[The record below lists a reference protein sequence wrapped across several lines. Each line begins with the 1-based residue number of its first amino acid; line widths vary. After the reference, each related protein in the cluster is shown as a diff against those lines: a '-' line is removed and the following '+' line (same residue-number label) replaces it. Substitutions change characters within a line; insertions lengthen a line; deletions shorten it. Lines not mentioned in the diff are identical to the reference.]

1 MNDMIPDA
9 TVQDALSWMAITKAI
24 VMLLAGWF
32 LARLATRLFRN
43 TTSIKL
49 GAHHL
54 AIYSRGIFYA
64 IFAVFFFAAI
74 KQLGFDISVLLGA
87 AGILTVAV
95 GFASQT
101 SASNLISGLFLLGEK
116 PFEVGDAL
124 RVDGET
130 GEVVSIDLLSVKLR
144 TYDNLFVRLPN
155 ETLIKSKV
163 VNLTKFPIRRIDLV
177 IGVAYREDIK
187 QVMALL
193 LEVANKE
200 RRCMEEP
207 QPFCGVTLF
216 NTSSVDLLLAAWCR
230 KDIFRQVKSDLLVAI
245 KETFDKNDIEIPFP
259 HVSIYSGS
267 RTPPIP
273 LRTISGE
280 ES

>member
-1 MNDMIPDA
+1 MSDMIPDA
-9 TVQDALSWMAITKAI
+9 TVQDALSWMAITKA
-24 VMLLAGWF
+24 MLMLVAGWF
-32 LARLATRLFRN
+32 LARLATRLFRS
-43 TTSIKL
+43 TAGIKL

-64 IFAVFFFAAI
+64 IFAIFIFAAI
-74 KQLGFDISVLLGA
+74 QQLGFDISVLLGA
-87 AGILTVAV
+87 AGILTVAI

-116 PFEVGDAL
+116 PFEVGDVL

-144 TYDNLFVRLPN
+144 TFDNLFVRLPN
-155 ETLIKSKV
+155 ETLIKNKV

-177 IGVAYREDIK
+177 VGVAYREDLK
-187 QVMALL
+187 QVIALL

-200 RRCMEEP
+200 LRAMEEP

-216 NTSSVDLLLAAWCR
+216 NDSSVDLLLAVWCR
-230 KDIFRQVKSDLLVAI
+230 KELFREVKSALLVSI
-245 KETFDKNDIEIPFP
+245 KEAFDEHDIEIPFP
-259 HVSIYSGS
+259 HVSLYSGS
-267 RTPPIP
+267 RTEPIP
-273 LRTISGE
+273 LRTIADE
-280 ES
+280 KP